1 MRPALNVFLPQ
12 GNRARDVRGDEQNS
26 ILTPRLN
33 LSDKIDQSE
42 TINIREISWHSSL

>member
-1 MRPALNVFLPQ
+1 MRPALNVFLLQ
-12 GNRARDVRGDEQNS
+12 GNRARDVRANS